1 MTSSQKSEPQRHKH
15 PPSEQTNECAEAVT
29 SRSGD
34 NNEARA
40 ARPAAP
46 SPAGADD
53 LELAILGW
61 VDWFNHRWIH
71 AELDYRTPA
80 EIGTEHYRVHN
91 ETAQQPRA
99 DYQAL

>member
-1 MTSSQKSEPQRHKH
+1 MTTTKLGLQDRLWFKTELVYW
-15 PPSEQTNECAEAVT
+15 E
-29 SRSGD
+29 G
-34 NNEARA
+34 
-40 ARPAAP
+40 P
-46 SPAGADD
+46 SPGADD
-53 LELAILGW
+53 LELATLGW